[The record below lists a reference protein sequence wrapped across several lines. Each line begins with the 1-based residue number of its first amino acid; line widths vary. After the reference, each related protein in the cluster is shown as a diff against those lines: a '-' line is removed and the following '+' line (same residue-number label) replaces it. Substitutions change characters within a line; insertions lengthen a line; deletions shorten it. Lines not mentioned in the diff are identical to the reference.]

1 MDKKKSNEI
10 KNKQNKTKAK
20 KKKKKNA
27 FFPNDFSYAVYQS
40 ILHKRSTLLKLC
52 FSLYAIFCKRNCFY

>member
-10 KNKQNKTKAK
+10 KNKQNKTKA